1 MYGRLVEI
9 DGIDASLREEMLATV
24 RETVIPSMKEAGGF
38 AGFVSLAEEQGDRVR
53 NVVLWESRESAE
65 EFEREW
71 ASRREEIVR
80 GFGGTVRSTELYE
93 ATIMEIQAGAR
104 A

>member
-9 DGIDASLREEMLATV
+9 EGIDASKRDEAITTIRE
-24 RETVIPSMKEAGGF
+24 RVIPSMKESDGF
-38 AGFVSLAEEQGDRVR
+38 AGFISLHDEETRRTR
-53 NVVLWESRESAE
+53 NLVLWETRESAE

-71 ASRREEIVR
+71 ASRREEIVH
-80 GFGGTVRSTELYE
+80 GFGGTIRSAELYE
-93 ATIMEIQAGAR
+93 APLVEIRAGAH